1 LKFEEKEEILMIK
14 KNVKMEGVKPMFIGT
29 HNTWKLYEVWD
40 TS

>member
-14 KNVKMEGVKPMFIGT
+14 KNLKMEGRKPMLIGT
-29 HNTWKLYEVWD
+29 HYTWKLYQVGD